1 MKYNGMNSRSK
12 YGSNKEEDR
21 RVRES
26 AERYIAKLEAQGA
39 VINPAFKA
47 DLAERFKKV
56 SDKQLDSDKRR
67 FYWSSIQAN
76 QIIGWKIKEGV
87 ASSSETTNPYT
98 TPVTV
103 KVTHNKASGSELN
116 EALER
121 ISKKKAAGF
130 HVEKLYI
137 HADLE
142 RLLRQMNEGQPLEAG
157 MTNQYFTISDDWN
170 GKQQSLFENVEF
182 KDTLRFKRQDA
193 KIMTSLVKMTYTRT
207 PYLKE
212 ETERE
217 FKDSWHEK
225 AYQAN
230 LDKTASQISRELGVK
245 VTASELETLRE
256 IMNTSAAW
264 NIAKRHAPDSDQTKD
279 NWNELT
285 KLVRQTE
292 AVGSSEEWETLISMI
307 DNEDSIEDIRSF
319 VDGLLRS

>member
-21 RVRES
+21 RIRES
-26 AERYIAKLEAQGA
+26 AKRYIASLEAQGA

-47 DLAERFKKV
+47 DLAETFNRV
-56 SDKQLDSDKRR
+56 TDQRLRSDKSR
-67 FYWSSIQAN
+67 FTPSSIKAN
-76 QIIGWKIKEGV
+76 QIIGWNITEGV
-87 ASSSETTNPYT
+87 ASSSGSENPYT

-121 ISKKKAAGF
+121 ISEKKAEGF
-130 HVEKLYI
+130 HVEKLNI

-157 MTNQYFTISDDWN
+157 MTNQYFTISDDWD

-182 KDTLRFKRQDA
+182 KDTLKFKRQDA
-193 KIMTSLVKMTYTRT
+193 KIMTSLVKMMYTRT
-207 PYLKE
+207 PYMKE

-225 AYQAN
+225 AYQTN
-230 LDKTASQISRELGVK
+230 LDQTANQISRELGVK

-285 KLVRQTE
+285 KLVWQTE